1 MSSRIRWLRNALLM
15 LVVLAMVGALYQ
27 ATANNLDAK
36 RTPEPGQLFN
46 AIGSKLKLNCTG
58 NGSPAVILEAGLGDN
73 IMEWNRV
80 QPRIAKLTRV
90 CSYDRAG
97 YGGSEPGV
105 MPRTSRQIA
114 AELHGLLKNAGERSP
129 FVLVGH
135 SFGGYTVRLYNSVF
149 PDQVAGIV
157 LVDSTQEDQYGLLPS
172 AWKQIDAQQLSRY
185 KSQAT
190 WAPVFIELGVAR
202 VLLQLRAFRGFR
214 RGIEG
219 TTYLILQAKYLKARA
234 NELEFMEVSAEQA
247 RAASNFGDKP
257 LIVLTAGNNSDEIL
271 RNDLSKRDYEEFNR
285 IWRDDLQMRLVRL
298 STRGERILVPNSGHD
313 IPSESPEAIVS
324 AVEKVIRSL
333 SVGQ

>member
-1 MSSRIRWLRNALLM
+1 MT
-15 LVVLAMVGALYQ
+15 GALYQ
-27 ATANNLDAK
+27 ATANYLDAK

-58 NGSPAVILEAGLGDN
+58 SGSPTVILEAGLGDS
-73 IMEWNRV
+73 ILGWNRV
-80 QPRIAKLTRV
+80 QPRVAKLTRV

-114 AELHGLLKNAGERSP
+114 AELHGLLKNAGERPP

-172 AWKQIDAQQLSRY
+172 SWKQIGAQQLSRY

-190 WAPVFIELGVAR
+190 WAPVFIELGIAR
-202 VLLQLRAFRGFR
+202 VLLQLRAFRGFPG
-214 RGIEG
+214 GIEG
-219 TTYLILQAKYLKARA
+219 TTYLILQSKYLKARA

-257 LIVLTAGNNSDEIL
+257 LIVLSAGKHSDEIL
-271 RNDLSKRDYEEFNR
+271 MNGMSRRDNEEYSR
-285 IWRDDLQMRLVRL
+285 IWKIGRAHV
-298 STRGERILVPNSGHD
+298 
-313 IPSESPEAIVS
+313 
-324 AVEKVIRSL
+324 
-333 SVGQ
+333 